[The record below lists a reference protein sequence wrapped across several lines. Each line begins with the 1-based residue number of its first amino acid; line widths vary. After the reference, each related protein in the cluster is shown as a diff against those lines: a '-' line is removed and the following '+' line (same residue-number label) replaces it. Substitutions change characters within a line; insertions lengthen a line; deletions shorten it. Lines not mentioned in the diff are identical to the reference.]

1 MTANENQPTGP
12 GQSGLSHLTRRRF
25 LQGTALAGFGA
36 FLAACSSSAATNAP
50 ASAGPPASNANIP
63 TLPPATPAPSVAPT
77 PKVISGP
84 LHWAQWPAYI
94 DLTGKAATNLKYA
107 PGSSPTLEQFKAKY
121 KVDVDYE
128 EKIEDN
134 NTFYA
139 TIQPE
144 LLAGAPTG
152 WDLIVVTDWL
162 AAKIIVKGWAEQIDP
177 TNVPNCV
184 NNLRDPLKGYPWDP
198 KNDYHYPWQSGMT
211 GMGYDKTSLASAKI
225 AAPASL
231 SDLWAIDSKKVSFLS
246 EARDTFG
253 LGLLK
258 LGKDANPQTT
268 TADDLQAVHD
278 DIQPLV
284 QNGLTFTGNEYL
296 QNFAAKKTWAAMVWS
311 GDLASSGSADQIFVF
326 PTEGTMLWTDNML
339 IPKGATNVY
348 TAELMMNFV
357 YDPKIAGQ
365 IANFVYY
372 VSPVKGADAVVKALN
387 ASAPLDPALFAL
399 LFPPDDVV
407 AKQHNFQY
415 LSDDLETQLNNL
427 YLDLAG
433 G

>member
-1 MTANENQPTGP
+1 MSANDLPPVLPAIN
-12 GQSGLSHLTRRRF
+12 RRRF
-25 LQGTALAGFGA
+25 LQGTALAGVGA
-36 FLAACSSSAATNAP
+36 FLAACSSGGATTAP
-50 ASAGPPASNANIP
+50 GASSGPGASNPAIP

-77 PKVISGP
+77 PKVLTGP

-94 DLTGKAATNLKYA
+94 DLTGKAATNLKYSA
-107 PGSSPTLEQFKAKY
+107 GSSPTLEEFKAKY

-144 LLAGAPTG
+144 LVAGAPTG
-152 WDLIVVTDWL
+152 WDLIVITDWL
-162 AAKIIVKGWAEQIDP
+162 AAKVITKGWAEQIDQS
-177 TNVPNCV
+177 NVPNCV
-184 NNLRDPLKGYPWDP
+184 NNLRDPLKGQVWDP

-231 SDLWAIDSKKVSFLS
+231 ADLWKIDPKKLSFLS
-246 EARDTFG
+246 ESRDTFG

-258 LGKDANPQTT
+258 LGKGADPQQTT
-268 TADDLQAVHD
+268 NADLQAVHD

-284 QNGLTFTGNEYL
+284 QGGLTFTGNEYL
-296 QNFAAKKTWAAMVWS
+296 QNFAARKTWAAMVWS

-326 PTEGTMLWTDNML
+326 PTEGTMLWTDNMV
-339 IPKGATNVY
+339 IPKGAVNIY

-357 YDPKIAGQ
+357 YDPTIAGQ

-372 VSPVKGADAVVKALN
+372 VSPVKGADAVVTSLN

-399 LFPPDDVV
+399 LFPPADVI
-407 AKQHNFQY
+407 AKQHNFQF
-415 LSDDLETQLNNL
+415 LSDDLETALNGL